1 MRSLGRLLKTSW
13 AAAAVYNSRH
23 PVHFSHHAFRMSHF
37 NASSEASDSS
47 PRLVMI
53 TGGSKG
59 IGLAIAE
66 AFINRGDRVHL
77 IARNSKRL
85 SQIVQAWNEHE
96 TGSKHEFTA
105 GDISDPKIWETLK
118 HQGSAHPDVL
128 INAAGISQ
136 DKILLRQSADDIEK
150 VIQTNL
156 TGTIWACRHISA
168 RMLQARTGRGQHG
181 HLIVKSNDG
190 KIPRTHCIVN
200 ISSLLALQ
208 GGRGASVYAASKAGI
223 LGLTRALA
231 SELGPAGI
239 RVNAI
244 VPGYI
249 ETDMTACK
257 IHLSLYSNRQ
267 AMLT

>member
-1 MRSLGRLLKTSW
+1 MERTRNRFEARIHSRRYQRSQNLGNVETP
-13 AAAAVYNSRH
+13 AQ
-23 PVHFSHHAFRMSHF
+23 
-37 NASSEASDSS
+37 SD
-47 PRLVMI
+47 
-53 TGGSKG
+53 
-59 IGLAIAE
+59 
-66 AFINRGDRVHL
+66 
-77 IARNSKRL
+77 
-85 SQIVQAWNEHE
+85 
-96 TGSKHEFTA
+96 
-105 GDISDPKIWETLK
+105 
-118 HQGSAHPDVL
+118 PDVL

-150 VIQTNL
+150 IIQTNL
-156 TGTIWACRHISA
+156 TGTIWACRQISA
-168 RMLQARTGRGQHG
+168 RMLQARTAGRGQHG
-181 HLIVKSNDG
+181 HVIVKSNSDDS

-257 IHLSLYSNRQ
+257 IH
-267 AMLT
+267 